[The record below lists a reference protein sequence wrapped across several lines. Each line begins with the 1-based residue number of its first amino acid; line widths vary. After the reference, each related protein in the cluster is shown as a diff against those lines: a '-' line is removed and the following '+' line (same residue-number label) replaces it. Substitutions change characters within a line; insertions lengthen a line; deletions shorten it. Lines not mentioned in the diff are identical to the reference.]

1 MFWLDRYGCWEY
13 KSHCCCVNTALEWSI
28 IEYRAY
34 LRSPKWTTESVSK
47 DLKDSVTQQQ
57 VPEEERTRPSE
68 CVIAQ
73 ETTHGSSSFN
83 LGLQMKLMENRY
95 IFCRDVG
102 WWAESRV
109 SCCRSYQRIK
119 LSSSIPRWQENHHL
133 HTNHQDLSLK
143 LLYPSRNA
151 NTNAWYGGTV
161 FYKSLFWW
169 LNLPKKREK

>member
-57 VPEEERTRPSE
+57 VPEKERTRPSE

-102 WWAESRV
+102 WWAEYLV
-109 SCCRSYQRIK
+109 AEAINELNCHLQYLAGKKTIIFIPIIK
-119 LSSSIPRWQENHHL
+119 TCLLNYYTLQEMQTQML
-133 HTNHQDLSLK
+133 
-143 LLYPSRNA
+143 
-151 NTNAWYGGTV
+151 GTV
-161 FYKSLFWW
+161 EQYFTSLFSDD
-169 LNLPKKREK
+169 